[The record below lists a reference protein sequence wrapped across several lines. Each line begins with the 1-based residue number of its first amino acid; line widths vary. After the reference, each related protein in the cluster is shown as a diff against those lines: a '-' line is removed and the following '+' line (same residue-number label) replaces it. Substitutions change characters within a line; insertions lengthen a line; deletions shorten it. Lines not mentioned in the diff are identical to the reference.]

1 MSHIDIRL
9 AENNDIPALRA
20 MQERSLRVLGRGFY
34 SATQVERFIQ
44 RFGTM
49 DDYLVADRTYL
60 VAELSGEI
68 VGSAGWTTRMPGYA
82 RYTPDANLYAMS
94 RRATIRSVFVEPLL
108 ARQGIGRRVM
118 SAAENAVRGEGF
130 QSVELGS
137 TECGLSFYE
146 AIGYRPQRPLQ
157 IGLGHGATFRIT
169 VMNKRLAPAN
179 SDPRHPDG
187 LVA

>member
-1 MSHIDIRL
+1 MSHIHIRL
-9 AENNDIPALRA
+9 AESSDIPALRA

-34 SATQVERFIQ
+34 SATQIEDFIT

-60 VAELSGEI
+60 VAEVSGEI

-108 ARQGIGRRVM
+108 ARQGIGRRIM

-130 QSVELGS
+130 RSVELGS
-137 TECGLSFYE
+137 TECGLAFYKT
-146 AIGYRPQRPLQ
+146 IGYEPLRPLQ
-157 IGLGHGATFRIT
+157 IELGPSLTFRIT
-169 VMNKRLAPAN
+169 VMKKSLAAAN
-179 SDPRHPDG
+179 SVPGRPSD